1 MLNSREDSTPLLDTH
16 LRNED
21 HEDHEDEDMHNH
33 DLMQQAANI
42 NPVDPF
48 EQRRSIH
55 FIASLNGSLAG
66 PRDFV
71 YYDTTLDTNM
81 PALAT
86 NSLRLC
92 TEPNDLPP
100 GTDTLTYP
108 GYHQQ
113 IASVSGLHAAIIED
127 RSPLLAAAFEDSR
140 SGRRLHLETLS
151 SNTVMPFLRFLYTG
165 SYALFGGWEDVPTSV
180 LLHCKMYWL
189 GDLYDLPELKSQAYV
204 NVLRQFEFGC
214 SSPDKPIDLCSA
226 IDFAYKTLA
235 GHDTISDA
243 IVQYCVTQCLSHK
256 LHEDPE
262 FKSLAFNVR
271 AFHQDLTRVCRDRGY
286 EDESS
291 AMIIRLPYK
300 HFAPDIYAS
309 LENPPI
315 AGFDD
320 IIHHFHSSD
329 RFDEEPTP
337 RPRQKLAP
345 QGQASPSEM
354 LQPLGPPE
362 QATTAALYPSP
373 ENVKPFV
380 PAVALPIR
388 QLDPGRQALAFT
400 SGQQEQSEYTNT
412 TLPFRQL
419 DDALAKLSTA
429 PPNIGFFARPPPQ
442 EVTST
447 SSTRPLNSS
456 RIPRTDASESDHL
469 FAKKSPF
476 WRSPVAKYREK
487 RVTFDQKPEDNT
499 TNDDKM
505 HSPERRQ
512 GRVFLEVRP
521 ARYKYTELYPSEPQH
536 FNGASDPTENPFAD
550 CMSSQVSP
558 LEFPPKLSESQ
569 PSAPGTSEHA
579 KEIKRRKVE
588 GQDRKDFVPT
598 DPYNHLTS
606 AQSQWNRSVA
616 PSSSHESWSQSN
628 RKSRIAN
635 LQNVNV
641 TDAARFTPSNVSP
654 TLPPTVFGLPQSS
667 TSPSRT
673 NLGPENAA
681 KNTPMPVQA
690 VQSQSEPVRIRMP
703 NMNPHMNTNLHAAPV
718 FPAHPNSGNH
728 ALQDYQMQLMLLEQ
742 QNKKRL
748 LMARQ
753 EQDSMLSRPDVPP
766 VANGQ
771 SAPNIP
777 PQGSRLGGPSPDLI
791 DMARAPDALDESY
804 HEERKV
810 VTGFEA
816 NSADGRGREFD
827 VLDNFDFDAFL
838 KTEEP
843 NLAMQS
849 DFFWHDHQE
858 DKNQLENLINED
870 QRQQMQ
876 AIRAQ
881 QCFSRVHIP
890 TSGHQIPV
898 VQPRT
903 MTLPATTRKWYGAQ
917 SSNLG
922 CSLTNLN
929 PSDGPIMEPM
939 DVPPSS
945 TMEALSASPSV
956 PTPPAERTTQPAKV
970 TSDSEVDMCDSDSD
984 SDMSWVD
991 VPSAEHKSEDSTQS
1005 PDATVT
1011 PPASDLNS
1019 ARAGDKRR
1027 SSSSDSEWDF
1037 C

>member
-21 HEDHEDEDMHNH
+21 DEDQDTHYH
-33 DLMQQAANI
+33 DLMQQAANM

-113 IASVSGLHAAIIED
+113 IASVSGLHAAIIGD

-300 HFAPDIYAS
+300 HFAPDTYAS

-337 RPRQKLAP
+337 RSRQKLAP
-345 QGQASPSEM
+345 KGQASPSEM

-373 ENVKPFV
+373 EDVKPVV

-400 SGQQEQSEYTNT
+400 SGQQEQSGYSNT

-429 PPNIGFFARPPPQ
+429 PPDLGFFARPPPQ

-456 RIPRTDASESDHL
+456 RIPRTDAPESDHL

-487 RVTFDQKPEDNT
+487 RVTFDQKLEDNT

-512 GRVFLEVRP
+512 GRGFLEARP

-536 FNGASDPTENPFAD
+536 FNSASAPTENPFAD
-550 CMSSQVSP
+550 CMSSEVSP
-558 LEFPPKLSESQ
+558 LEFPTKLSESQ
-569 PSAPGTSEHA
+569 PSAPGTSDHA

-588 GQDRKDFVPT
+588 GQDRKEFVAT

-606 AQSQWNRSVA
+606 AQSQWIRSAA

-641 TDAARFTPSNVSP
+641 TDATRFTPSNVSP

-667 TSPSRT
+667 TSASRT
-673 NLGPENAA
+673 SLGPETAA
-681 KNTPMPVQA
+681 GNTSVPVQA
-690 VQSQSEPVRIRMP
+690 AQLQAEPVRIQMP
-703 NMNPHMNTNLHAAPV
+703 NMNPRMNINPYAAPV

-753 EQDSMLSRPDVPP
+753 EQDSMLSRPDLPP
-766 VANGQ
+766 IVNGQ
-771 SAPNIP
+771 SAPNTA
-777 PQGSRLGGPSPDLI
+777 PQSSRAGGPSPDLI
-791 DMARAPDALDESY
+791 DMARAPDALDESN
-804 HEERKV
+804 HERKV

-816 NSADGRGREFD
+816 NSADEFGREVD
-827 VLDNFDFDAFL
+827 VLENFDFDAFL
-838 KTEEP
+838 KTEETDP
-843 NLAMQS
+843 AMQS
-849 DFFWHDHQE
+849 FFWHDHQD
-858 DKNQLENLINED
+858 DKNQLENLINEN

-876 AIRAQ
+876 ATRAQ

-890 TSGHQIPV
+890 ISGHQIPV
-898 VQPRT
+898 VQPQT

-922 CSLTNLN
+922 CSLANLN

-939 DVPPSS
+939 DVPPRS

-1011 PPASDLNS
+1011 PAASNPKA
-1019 ARAGDKRR
+1019 ARTGAKRR